1 MRTFTV
7 QTHSL
12 HALDG
17 WLAGCRYTK
26 ADVAEIVSYAGD
38 RGIRVIPEVDMPG
51 HAQGLQGLSGTYST
65 CIVLHT
71 ALCTVPSLVSW
82 RCLV

>member
-1 MRTFTV
+1 MMRTFTV

-65 CIVLHT
+65 V
-71 ALCTVPSLVSW
+71 
-82 RCLV
+82 